1 MPLTHPINENSS
13 VNAAALLRKIL
24 SLSAL
29 RFVFF
34 HKKLHNPI
42 DHNGFA
48 WNPFF
53 ERGSSWMKKEKKK
66 GRKKSWPEVFMV
78 NLCNLCSWQC
88 ANVKSATCYGWWC
101 FTGHFFHDSCCI
113 SDMKCKCQGSS
124 QSLLAVTVIFLFGSV
139 LFDLKKIGRPI
150 SNWSWTFFKTMK
162 LLVAWF

>member
-1 MPLTHPINENSS
+1 MRIVVSMLLLYCEKSSLCLLLDSSSSTKNFTILLTIMVLPEIHFSKE
-13 VNAAALLRKIL
+13 AQAGWRRK
-24 SLSAL
+24 
-29 RFVFF
+29 
-34 HKKLHNPI
+34 
-42 DHNGFA
+42 
-48 WNPFF
+48 
-53 ERGSSWMKKEKKK
+53 KKK

-139 LFDLKKIGRPI
+139 LFGQQKNHAPQ
-150 SNWSWTFFKTMK
+150 FFRLTMK
-162 LLVAWF
+162 KGWCIGTTHR